1 MACIPLPAALIW
13 QLLHTNKTVIIEN
26 LCNLDKLPEGLFTVC
41 ALPLRYAQAD
51 GSPIRA
57 VAILED

>member
-1 MACIPLPAALIW
+1 
-13 QLLHTNKTVIIEN
+13 VIIEN